1 MRRLAIGSIA
11 IVLLAGLQC
20 EPQETKVAPLKSLRQ
35 TAIVVEPLDADTKTV
50 GLSRKSL
57 ESQMLV
63 GLRRDIPG
71 LAVRESARP
80 FLYLSVT
87 VVRET
92 TVGGQELGFSAFV
105 SLEMIRPVWILEDVG
120 VGEVTFGMATVW
132 DRGGLLVGNSSS
144 IRQQVKESIDEK
156 LTAFAADYYRQNP
169 FQLMTRPSRARAT
182 SDTCRTQ
189 TVGRARRLGGTTLT
203 LNQPLGRAAR

>member
-71 LAVRESARP
+71 LAVRESALP
-80 FLYLSVT
+80 SLYLRVT
-87 VVRET
+87 VSRV
-92 TVGGQELGFSAFV
+92 TVEGGQEFGFSADV
-105 SLEMIRPVWILEDVG
+105 MLGMKRPVTILDDVG
-120 VGEVTFGMATVW
+120 VGEVTFAMATVW
-132 DRGGLLVGNSSS
+132 ERGVLLFGPRTS
-144 IRQQVKESIDEK
+144 IRQQVKDSIDEK
-156 LTAFAADYYRQNP
+156 LTEFAADYYRQNP
-169 FQLMTRPSRARAT
+169 Q
-182 SDTCRTQ
+182 
-189 TVGRARRLGGTTLT
+189 
-203 LNQPLGRAAR
+203 

>member
-50 GLSRKSL
+50 GLSKKSL

-92 TVGGQELGFSAFV
+92 YVGGEESGFYACV
-105 SLEMIRPVWILEDVG
+105 SLSMRRPVTILEDVG
-120 VGEVTFGMATVW
+120 VGEVTSKVATVW
-132 DRGGLLVGNSSS
+132 WESVLLYGSRTS
-144 IRQQVKESIDEK
+144 IRRIVKDAIDEG

-169 FQLMTRPSRARAT
+169 Q
-182 SDTCRTQ
+182 
-189 TVGRARRLGGTTLT
+189 
-203 LNQPLGRAAR
+203 

>member
-1 MRRLAIGSIA
+1 MRRIAIGSIA
-11 IVLLAGLQC
+11 IVLLAGVQC
-20 EPQETKVAPLKSLRQ
+20 EPQETSLTPLTRLRQ
-35 TAIVVEPLDADTKTV
+35 TKIAVELLDAAAKTV
-50 GLSRKSL
+50 GLSRKGL

-63 GLRRDIPG
+63 GLRRDIPR
-71 LAVRESARP
+71 LAVRDDVIP
-80 FLYLSVT
+80 LLYLNVNMLRT
-87 VVRET
+87 IIVR
-92 TVGGQELGFSAFV
+92 GKAHGFAAFV
-105 SLEMIRPVWILEDVG
+105 NLNMFRPVTILEDVG

-132 DRGGLLVGNSSS
+132 DRGGLLVSNSSS